1 MVEHFRF
8 LIARGMMKESDDKR
22 DGHETVLQ
30 AGDFKGKCYKCG
42 QTGHKANDPICPM
55 YKKKGKNKFKGLCNL
70 CGKKGHKEKDCWEK
84 DENTSK
90 RPKNWK
96 SSIDRNNVATDGEEL
111 LLMANNSR
119 EIAFNPSVEL
129 LKDPNIFIYD
139 TGATCD
145 TTFSDIGMKNMSGN
159 VESTITYGNGS
170 SSKAESKETYQ
181 ELYATNM
188 DKKSTRLH

>member
-84 DENTSK
+84 DENAS
-90 RPKNWK
+90 N
-96 SSIDRNNVATDGEEL
+96 
-111 LLMANNSR
+111 
-119 EIAFNPSVEL
+119 
-129 LKDPNIFIYD
+129 

-170 SSKAESKETYQ
+170 SSKAERKGDLPGIVCNKYGQEEHKVTLKNIKYVPNSKYNLFRVTQ
-181 ELYATNM
+181 
-188 DKKSTRLH
+188 RLNKGW